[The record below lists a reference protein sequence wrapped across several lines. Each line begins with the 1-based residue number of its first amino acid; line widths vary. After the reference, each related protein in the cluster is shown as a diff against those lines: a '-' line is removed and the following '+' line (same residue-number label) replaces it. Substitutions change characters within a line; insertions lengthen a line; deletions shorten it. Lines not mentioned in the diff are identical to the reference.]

1 MRFQPGY
8 PSWVMTSSR
17 SSHEPR
23 RVTDHYEDQ
32 SASNHGHVD
41 EHHGSL
47 LSSVIP
53 FRQDKYTHQMEV
65 RTSAD
70 IEFVAALGWFEE

>member
-1 MRFQPGY
+1 
-8 PSWVMTSSR
+8 
-17 SSHEPR
+17 
-23 RVTDHYEDQ
+23 
-32 SASNHGHVD
+32 VD